1 MSDDL
6 SRKISLSFFIFEPRP
21 DLVPYCIKIKGLRRL
36 FSERI

>member
-6 SRKISLSFFIFEPRP
+6 SRKISLSFIFEPRP